1 MTLEVRSRFR
11 RTPGSG
17 PPADL
22 DFGEPAFSDGD
33 DSLHIGKQDGSVV
46 TFTPGGDG
54 TVTQGPPGPQGP
66 AGPPG
71 DDGAPGPEGAQGP
84 PGTDGAVGPPGPAG
98 DDATS
103 ARGRFGRR
111 SGTMVIDGGQ
121 NFSVTRSSA
130 GIYDVSF
137 LNPRPSGDTNYLVAA
152 NCAYIASESVNRGL
166 RGVMPRNYTNE
177 GFQLL
182 VGAGSGG
189 EDQELVNF
197 VVYDL

>member
-1 MTLEVRSRFR
+1 
-11 RTPGSG
+11 
-17 PPADL
+17 
-22 DFGEPAFSDGD
+22 
-33 DSLHIGKQDGSVV
+33 
-46 TFTPGGDG
+46 
-54 TVTQGPPGPQGP
+54 
-66 AGPPG
+66 
-71 DDGAPGPEGAQGP
+71 
-84 PGTDGAVGPPGPAG
+84 
-98 DDATS
+98 
-103 ARGRFGRR
+103 
-111 SGTMVIDGGQ
+111 MVIDGGQ